1 MVRKDNSFNTN
12 HYKTLFETLK
22 MLPMTMNENI
32 SLYIPHVFTCFDKE
46 YVANAFKHIGEV
58 TTVDFVTKQH
68 ANGRQ
73 YNSVYVHFYQWY
85 STKVACDF
93 YEKVMDESTQARL
106 YHDNVWYWIVLPNHA
121 KKHIPGER
129 KQTLNLGNLSSIST
143 KSVEMEEENV
153 NNMEEN
159 IVEKMIEKKEKE
171 NKVNVDDIMEF
182 EDTVHKEMDDLETYI
197 LNEDSHL
204 IYIDGR
210 YVQHLERDN
219 LNMSEQMMEM
229 SKQIELLKSQIESLN
244 NK

>member
-1 MVRKDNSFNTN
+1 
-12 HYKTLFETLK
+12 

-143 KSVEMEEENV
+143 KSVEMEEKEIEEK
-153 NNMEEN
+153 MEEKS
-159 IVEKMIEKKEKE
+159 I
-171 NKVNVDDIMEF
+171 KVKVNDDNVDDIMEF
-182 EDTVHKEMDDLETYI
+182 EETVHKEMDDLETFI
-197 LNEDSHL
+197 QNEDSHL

-210 YVQHLERDN
+210 YVQQLERDN